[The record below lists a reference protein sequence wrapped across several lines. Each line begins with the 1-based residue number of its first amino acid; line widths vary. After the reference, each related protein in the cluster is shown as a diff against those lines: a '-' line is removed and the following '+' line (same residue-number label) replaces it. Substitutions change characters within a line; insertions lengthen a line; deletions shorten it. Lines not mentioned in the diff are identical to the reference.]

1 MLQSIVGVS
10 LTSKKYEIE
19 VENEGSL
26 FVSREYVR
34 MRYVFILEMFIFS
47 NEDL

>member
-1 MLQSIVGVS
+1 MTEPLDELLRTWNDVLQSIIGVS

-26 FVSREYVR
+26 FVSRE
-34 MRYVFILEMFIFS
+34 
-47 NEDL
+47 